1 MKRSVL
7 FVGALMLSIPFAGC
21 DSSGS
26 SSGTPGKAVPRSE
39 DPHLPKEVRE
49 YEAKK
54 EKEFADRAAKAAAKA
69 AKTAHKGR

>member
-7 FVGALMLSIPFAGC
+7 FVGALVLSMPLAGC

-26 SSGTPGKAVPRSE
+26 SGTPGKAVLRSE
-39 DPHLPKEVRE
+39 DSHLPKEVRE

-54 EKEFADRAAKAAAKA
+54 EQQFADRAAKAAAKA
-69 AKTAHKGR
+69 SKAASKGR